1 MDQLNEMLLSGL
13 GLVLTAIFG
22 VVARKIS
29 QFADSKGYVE
39 KIKHHKELSMMT
51 VKMIEQL
58 YGDFGGE
65 EKKEKAIDALQG
77 LLSNIGIKLTD
88 EEVDMFIE
96 SAVLTM
102 KDQVYQTTG
111 SSIKNESGKMEIKND
126 RISLNHNSE

>member
-13 GLVLTAIFG
+13 GLILTAIFG

-29 QFADSKGYVE
+29 QFADSKGYVA
-39 KIKHHKELSMMT
+39 KIKQYKELSMMA

-58 YGDFGGE
+58 YGDLGGE

-77 LLSNIGIKLTD
+77 LLANIGIKLTD
-88 EEVDMFIE
+88 EEIEMFIE

-102 KDQVYQTTG
+102 KDQVKQTT
-111 SSIKNESGKMEIKND
+111 NVQ
-126 RISLNHNSE
+126 L